1 MANSTALAKAGEI
14 AIVRANQAKITKE
27 YEYKMK
33 ATEKF
38 HADEAARQ
46 KLQIESARA
55 ELENITTENKF
66 LKQDLNEEGEQTRIL
81 RRNLKNAGAG
91 VGGNTIPSKEAA
103 NAGPQTTPKK
113 HKALPFR
120 DGFDDD
126 EIMVISPSKVAPK
139 AKRGTPKVGD
149 KRKRKVNDDSPGQPL
164 QLSQSRGENI
174 VEDVE
179 QPRVQEENAV
189 LEKISRQDDRF
200 PFVQSVLN
208 HRISQGQDRTFE
220 SFTTLAFPSAPER
233 HFSSILLDGLAV
245 LSVKHEIKNFAATL
259 TQMILSIWSQCVEE
273 IYYAPLELVL
283 DLVKFILIQDISKA
297 APLIADKLVPLAQ
310 ITADINAIPRFQRFK
325 REATTELQ
333 PGVDVEE
340 CLNIL
345 YLVACACTPRD
356 DDIKHFW
363 RLMRW
368 DFVLIML
375 KASQPL
381 EQIQIMLDILST
393 SILTDTFGP
402 IILGDADQRTNE
414 KHIIERLTAL
424 LLEEPILS
432 DGEEPYDAA
441 EVAELRLDVLAVLD
455 AMCETQHGAEA
466 LAKHDMAIGRLV
478 RVMNDQLNHLY
489 DYRFEHPLRAQIIN
503 QTTNLLHH
511 LLTTFPAPLINMHA
525 KLAVIPGGTH
535 KHLVA
540 LTRLAF
546 SEGVF
551 LERGIDDETVDRAH
565 RLLENAIT
573 PEEGEELVAAFS

>member
-200 PFVQSVLN
+200 PVSLLLVQLKPKLN
-208 HRISQGQDRTFE
+208 KAS
-220 SFTTLAFPSAPER
+220 LYKAY
-233 HFSSILLDGLAV
+233 SITE
-245 LSVKHEIKNFAATL
+245 SVKVKIGH
-259 TQMILSIWSQCVEE
+259 SR
-273 IYYAPLELVL
+273 VL
-283 DLVKFILIQDISKA
+283 LHWPFLPRLKDISH
-297 APLIADKLVPLAQ
+297 Q
-310 ITADINAIPRFQRFK
+310 YF
-325 REATTELQ
+325 
-333 PGVDVEE
+333 
-340 CLNIL
+340 
-345 YLVACACTPRD
+345 
-356 DDIKHFW
+356 
-363 RLMRW
+363 
-368 DFVLIML
+368 
-375 KASQPL
+375 
-381 EQIQIMLDILST
+381 
-393 SILTDTFGP
+393 
-402 IILGDADQRTNE
+402 
-414 KHIIERLTAL
+414 
-424 LLEEPILS
+424 
-432 DGEEPYDAA
+432 
-441 EVAELRLDVLAVLD
+441 
-455 AMCETQHGAEA
+455 
-466 LAKHDMAIGRLV
+466 
-478 RVMNDQLNHLY
+478 
-489 DYRFEHPLRAQIIN
+489 
-503 QTTNLLHH
+503 
-511 LLTTFPAPLINMHA
+511 
-525 KLAVIPGGTH
+525 
-535 KHLVA
+535 
-540 LTRLAF
+540 
-546 SEGVF
+546 
-551 LERGIDDETVDRAH
+551 
-565 RLLENAIT
+565 
-573 PEEGEELVAAFS
+573 